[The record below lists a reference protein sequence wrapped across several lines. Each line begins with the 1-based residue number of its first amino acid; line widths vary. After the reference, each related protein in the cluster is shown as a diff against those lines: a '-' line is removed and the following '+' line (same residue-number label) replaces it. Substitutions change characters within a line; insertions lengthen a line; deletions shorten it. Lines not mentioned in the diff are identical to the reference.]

1 MAAMRQEAMMAA
13 LHETYMDD
21 RTATRFDLAY
31 VSVMTLIIVCTVVN
45 EMLQPPLRLTR
56 LVLVAVFGRL
66 PTAWECV
73 RLLVRQAW
81 QWATLSDMLFH
92 LFVVYLL
99 KPDVTLQIH
108 LRPALAVVLLLCRYT
123 PDIRRFL
130 ANRASGALEALFA
143 YLDDTCDDDVW
154 HLSVEGVFRVTKSW
168 LYLPLRILWRS
179 LNWLADLEARGGDT
193 RRVIRMIWWP
203 SSAYAWVVAFR
214 ATRRAA
220 RLIVWLLT
228 LLLTSSAPPLE
239 TQQRLIPSAPTRD
252 GGACFTFTGQPL
264 ACDELELARRFN
276 REEMPTLQ
284 SASYADVRRA
294 MTEYG
299 LYGSSWHVGHARP
312 DPNKRRTND
321 DEDRGHNLLAQHA
334 TDNMKLGHVQI
345 SCAESKFLHAAH
357 VKCR

>member
-1 MAAMRQEAMMAA
+1 MAA
-13 LHETYMDD
+13 LHETYADD

-92 LFVVYLL
+92 LFVVYLV

-108 LRPALAVVLLLCRYT
+108 LRPALAIVLLLCRYT

-168 LYLPLRILWRS
+168 LYLPPRILWRS
-179 LNWLADLEARGGDT
+179 LNWLADLEARGAGT

-220 RLIVWLLT
+220 RLIVWLLP
-228 LLLTSSAPPLE
+228 LLFTSSAPRSRRSSVRP
-239 TQQRLIPSAPTRD
+239 RAPRPATAGRASRSP
-252 GGACFTFTGQPL
+252 GSRSRATSSSSRAAST
-264 ACDELELARRFN
+264 ARRC
-276 REEMPTLQ
+276 
-284 SASYADVRRA
+284 RRCWA
-294 MTEYG
+294 
-299 LYGSSWHVGHARP
+299 
-312 DPNKRRTND
+312 RRTP
-321 DEDRGHNLLAQHA
+321 
-334 TDNMKLGHVQI
+334 T
-345 SCAESKFLHAAH
+345 FAAL
-357 VKCR
+357 

>member
-1 MAAMRQEAMMAA
+1 M
-13 LHETYMDD
+13 
-21 RTATRFDLAY
+21 
-31 VSVMTLIIVCTVVN
+31 
-45 EMLQPPLRLTR
+45 
-56 LVLVAVFGRL
+56 
-66 PTAWECV
+66 
-73 RLLVRQAW
+73 
-81 QWATLSDMLFH
+81 
-92 LFVVYLL
+92 YLL

-123 PDIRRFL
+123 HDIRRFL

-168 LYLPLRILWRS
+168 LYLPPRILWRS
-179 LNWLADLEARGGDT
+179 LNWLADLEARGAGT

-220 RLIVWLLT
+220 RLIVWLLP
-228 LLLTSSAPPLE
+228 LLFTSSAPPLN
-239 TQQRLIPSAPTRD
+239 TQQRSTPSAPTHHS
-252 GGACFTFTGQPL
+252 GACFTFTGQPL

-276 REEMPTLQ
+276 REEMPTLLG
-284 SASYADVRRA
+284 ASYADVRRA

-334 TDNMKLGHVQI
+334 TDNMKLGHVLI